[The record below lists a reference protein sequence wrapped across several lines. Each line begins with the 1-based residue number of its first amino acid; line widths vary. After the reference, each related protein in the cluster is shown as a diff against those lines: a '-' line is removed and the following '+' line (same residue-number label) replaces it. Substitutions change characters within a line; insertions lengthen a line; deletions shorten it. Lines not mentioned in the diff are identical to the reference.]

1 MRKPV
6 EVEVVNKTKGTVL
19 GSQVRVA
26 NSALSRMVGLLRH
39 RGLDRGTGLL
49 IEPSSGV
56 HTFGMRFPIDVVAL
70 DRNRCVR
77 GVWERLGPFR
87 LAALSFRTRSVLEL
101 PVGAIRDSQT
111 EVNDQLAIC
120 N

>member
-6 EVEVVNKTKGTVL
+6 EVEVVNTTKGTVL

-26 NSALSRMVGLLRH
+26 NSALARMVGLLRH
-39 RGLDRGTGLL
+39 SGLDRGTGLL

-56 HTFGMRFPIDVVAL
+56 HTIGMRFPIDVVAL

-77 GVWERLGPFR
+77 GVWEALAPFR
-87 LAALSFRTRSVLEL
+87 LAALSFRTRSVIEL
-101 PVGAIRDSQT
+101 PAGTIRESRT
-111 EVNDQLAIC
+111 EVHDQLAIR